1 MPDQKD
7 FPALPDTDATIHV
20 DADADAFKIVL
31 DLVTDAQP
39 SNGKVFGWSYHDLI
53 RALSVGERLGFT
65 HLPRRAMPYMYKHA
79 TDSYAWAVFTFAAKN
94 DFPMLAA
101 HAIDNLQ
108 SPQAFPITDILNV
121 DFAIFDGLPGAYVG
135 PLVRNMTMFRN
146 ENGRTDWRK
155 VSHNFPELEE
165 VGHAVGRFD

>member
-65 HLPRRAMPYMYKHA
+65 HLPRKAMPYMYKHA

-101 HAIDNLQ
+101 HAIDNFQ
-108 SPQAFPITDILNV
+108 SPQAFSTTDILNF
-121 DFAIFDGLPGAYVG
+121 DFAIFDGIPGAYVG
-135 PLVRNMTMFRN
+135 PSVRNMTMFRN

-165 VGHAVGRFD
+165 VGHAE